1 MAGKSIKNP
10 ITLLKSIIEQGMK
23 GMKHYKLYMG
33 LIDPLIKV
41 VLTQSLIRLLHLVLP
56 QVNISNMLLVDR
68 GLLRFGLLQTH
79 RGSVV
84 AVGLKIFTELR

>member
-1 MAGKSIKNP
+1 MAGKSVKNP

-23 GMKHYKLYMG
+23 GMKHCKLHMG

-68 GLLRFGLLQTH
+68 GLLRFGLRQTH
-79 RGSVV
+79 RGRVV